1 MIELLRGKVSLCQSG
16 HDHDHPTQT
25 SDFSK
30 AGNLL
35 ANQEFHNPQLPNPH
49 SDLVCFRNF
58 ITLSV
63 RILQQQIRGICVVSR
78 VPF

>member
-35 ANQEFHNPQLPNPH
+35 ANQEFHNPQL
-49 SDLVCFRNF
+49 
-58 ITLSV
+58 
-63 RILQQQIRGICVVSR
+63 
-78 VPF
+78 